1 MKITVIRSG
10 GFAGLTRRWVV
21 IVGDQD
27 DAAEWEHLVDT
38 LPWDDRP
45 TAPPQ
50 PDRYV
55 YRIRVSRRQITLPE
69 QKLAGPWRQLV
80 ERVLDTTEPE
90 TPRPQGGGR
99 TGAPRAI

>member
-21 IVGDQD
+21 IVDDQD
-27 DAAEWEHLVDT
+27 DAADWEHLVEN
-38 LPWDDRP
+38 LPWDARSS
-45 TAPPQ
+45 TPPQ

-69 QKLAGPWRQLV
+69 QQLAGPWRQLV
-80 ERVLDTTEPE
+80 DRVLDTAEPE
-90 TPRPQGGGR
+90 IPRTQGGGH